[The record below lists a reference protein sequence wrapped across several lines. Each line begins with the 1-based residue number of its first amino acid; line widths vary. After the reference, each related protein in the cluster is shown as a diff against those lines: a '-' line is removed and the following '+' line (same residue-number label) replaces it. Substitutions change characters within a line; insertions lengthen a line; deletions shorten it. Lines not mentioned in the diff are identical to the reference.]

1 MEIKNTQRVYLVFI
15 LLTMITCTIVD
26 SAIDGY
32 VKQTKNND
40 QIGFTTPVTLPFY
53 FNQPSDVNDHQQIS
67 LASSDGL
74 SIDQVPEHQ
83 QKFVPPIQ
91 TLLGNLATPVIL
103 NDYWPAQQELPEEED
118 QLPQNFHVFTEGE
131 VIPAVTLPGQG
142 PQLLATAPLPAQMN
156 KQAYTRPAF
165 NSEISVPLQS
175 ILKLPI
181 DVENKNLRGDEIGTI
196 IT

>member
-1 MEIKNTQRVYLVFI
+1 
-15 LLTMITCTIVD
+15 MITCTIVD

-83 QKFVPPIQ
+83 
-91 TLLGNLATPVIL
+91 
-103 NDYWPAQQELPEEED
+103 
-118 QLPQNFHVFTEGE
+118 
-131 VIPAVTLPGQG
+131 
-142 PQLLATAPLPAQMN
+142 
-156 KQAYTRPAF
+156 
-165 NSEISVPLQS
+165 
-175 ILKLPI
+175 
-181 DVENKNLRGDEIGTI
+181 
-196 IT
+196 